1 MRHALTF
8 LATALIASISFVA
21 ASEEPR
27 DSGLTCSRLEP
38 LEAKGTTVKD
48 LQAQAP
54 PAFAVGSEACAF
66 PGQGAAVSTA
76 LQPLYLKLVSL
87 LHERGLSDVGVFT
100 IAVLKGDGSLDQ
112 FYFNNVP
119 AQLESAACKLVEDF
133 AAEFVYP
140 LKPSGPF
147 TQCGTLRIP

>member
-1 MRHALTF
+1 MRDALTF
-8 LATALIASISFVA
+8 FTTVLIASISFVA

-27 DSGLTCSRLEP
+27 NSGLTCSRLEP
-38 LEAKGTTVKD
+38 LEAKGTTAED

-54 PAFAVGSEACAF
+54 PAFVVGSEACAF
-66 PGQGAAVSTA
+66 PGQGAAVSAA
-76 LQPLYLKLVSL
+76 LQPLYLELVSL
-87 LHERGLSDVGVFT
+87 LHERGLSGNAVFT
-100 IAVLKGDGSLDQ
+100 IAVFNGDGSLDQ

-119 AQLESAACKLVEDF
+119 EQLGSAACKVVGGF

-140 LKPSGPF
+140 LTPSGPF